1 VPVLVAHAMKKRRN
15 RAMDLS
21 ELLAEIRSLRADVQA
36 IREEIGCYRG
46 FVGGVVWT
54 FSGVAALVGFIW
66 GILIH

>member
-1 VPVLVAHAMKKRRN
+1 
-15 RAMDLS
+15 MDLS